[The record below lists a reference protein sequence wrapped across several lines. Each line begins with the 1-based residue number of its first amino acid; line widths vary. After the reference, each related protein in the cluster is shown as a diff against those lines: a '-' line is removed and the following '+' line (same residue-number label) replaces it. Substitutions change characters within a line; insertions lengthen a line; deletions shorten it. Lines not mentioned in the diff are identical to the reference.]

1 MSFAL
6 CPNSAS
12 TLAALETPN
21 DGELW
26 VNLRKGPFNAT
37 QHGVEARIVAGKPGL
52 PLLRLASVFG
62 TSVRFRVFLTG
73 NAPDQLRVAAEPIVQ
88 ALEWLSPAF
97 VNRELSAY

>member
-37 QHGVEARIVAGKPGL
+37 QHVVEARIVAGKP
-52 PLLRLASVFG
+52 
-62 TSVRFRVFLTG
+62 
-73 NAPDQLRVAAEPIVQ
+73 
-88 ALEWLSPAF
+88 
-97 VNRELSAY
+97 